1 MQFSLFFLCIIQ
13 VPSTY
18 LNNTNNAA
26 AVLQVCELD
35 INPSREEFSES
46 CASSV
51 TRQVHNI
58 NQRKGFFYVYLP
70 ISYGAH
76 LWAPSSSCAELFA
89 KASTMSMFQINSLD
103 ARIELRDTLRF
114 AMRPCEAKPY
124 TWGSVHQ
131 EATHRKHIDCSH
143 TVDHIT
149 WWARGNVDRLLLK
162 RNIALKPRK
171 PLVIQKYN
179 VLLF

>member
-1 MQFSLFFLCIIQ
+1 MWCATVSVFCSWSSHSSMQFSLFFLCIIQ

-76 LWAPSSSCAELFA
+76 LWAPSSSCAELLRMHQRCQCS
-89 KASTMSMFQINSLD
+89 KSTPLMLELSSAIRWGLPWGPVKLIHTRE
-103 ARIELRDTLRF
+103 ARFIRKRHIGNTL
-114 AMRPCEAKPY
+114 
-124 TWGSVHQ
+124 TV
-131 EATHRKHIDCSH
+131 ATPSIILHDEREEMWTGCC
-143 TVDHIT
+143 
-149 WWARGNVDRLLLK
+149 
-162 RNIALKPRK
+162 
-171 PLVIQKYN
+171 
-179 VLLF
+179 